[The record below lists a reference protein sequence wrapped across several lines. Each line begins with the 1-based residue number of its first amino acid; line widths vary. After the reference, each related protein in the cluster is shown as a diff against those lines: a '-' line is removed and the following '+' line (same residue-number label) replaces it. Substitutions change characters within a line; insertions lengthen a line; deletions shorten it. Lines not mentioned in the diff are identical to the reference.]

1 MIQTPFGDIHGID
14 DEFVTWEDVKKL
26 FKAIVEGKITEVR
39 FREDNTKYQ
48 IANVVRCKDCKYGVK
63 AKNGLKQD
71 VIECNNSDLSM
82 MGDCH
87 FPNWYCADGEPK
99 DGEQD
104 G

>member
-1 MIQTPFGDIHGID
+1 MQ
-14 DEFVTWEDVKKL
+14 
-26 FKAIVEGKITEVR
+26 VEIITKVAMSPELLKNK
-39 FREDNTKYQ
+39 E
-48 IANVVRCKDCKYGVK
+48 ILVRCKDCRYGVK

-99 DGEQD
+99 DGEKE
-104 G
+104 